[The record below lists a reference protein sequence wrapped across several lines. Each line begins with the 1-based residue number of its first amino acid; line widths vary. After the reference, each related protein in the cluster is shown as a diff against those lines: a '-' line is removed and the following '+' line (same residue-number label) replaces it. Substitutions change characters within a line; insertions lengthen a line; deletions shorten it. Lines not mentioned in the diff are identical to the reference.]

1 MGGCMRAGVMAVAAM
16 AIATMGAGSAQA
28 KDAAPCDKDLICASD
43 PTTVAAAMMK
53 AGYQALI
60 SRDATGDPMIDSAA
74 AGYTFTVYFYGCEKA
89 VQCDSI
95 QLYTSFKNDGRDAAF
110 ANQWNAIKRF
120 AQMSITKTG
129 SVEVRYDLA
138 TIGGVNR
145 KNFGDVLDWWS
156 AMLGE
161 VGKYY
166 DANSAAAGKP
176 GAAAP
181 ASIKPV
187 TKN

>member
-1 MGGCMRAGVMAVAAM
+1 MVMAGMAA
-16 AIATMGAGSAQA
+16 GPAQA
-28 KDAAPCDKDLICASD
+28 KDVVPCEKDMICASD
-43 PTTVAAAMMK
+43 PTSVAAAMMK

-60 SRDATGDPMIDSAA
+60 SKDATGDPMIESAA

-95 QLYTSFKNDGRDAAF
+95 QLYASFKSDGRDAAF
-110 ANQWNAIKRF
+110 ANQWNMNKRF
-120 AQMSITKTG
+120 MQMSISKSG

-161 VGKYY
+161 LGKYF
-166 DANSAAAGKP
+166 DANPVAAKA

-181 ASIKPV
+181 SPGKTAPKI
-187 TKN
+187 